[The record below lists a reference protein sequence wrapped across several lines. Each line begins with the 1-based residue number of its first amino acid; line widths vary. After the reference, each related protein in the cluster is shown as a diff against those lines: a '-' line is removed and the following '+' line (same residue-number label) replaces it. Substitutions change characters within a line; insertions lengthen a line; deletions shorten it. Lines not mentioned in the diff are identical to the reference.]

1 MHKNTIFKYEIENR
15 NKAPKYTKLI
25 WPLSQELKLLKSFYT
40 LFKCVG
46 KIQ

>member
-25 WPLSQELKLLKSFYT
+25 WPLSQEYKFKITQIFLYT
-40 LFKCVG
+40 F
-46 KIQ
+46 